1 MRQCELIQLIERT
14 APPHLAAPWDHS
26 GLQIAAGRE
35 DISRLG
41 VCLDPSPDSVRAAL
55 EAGADMILS
64 HHPLLMRPAFFDR
77 LDAAH
82 AVARLLF
89 SHDVPLY
96 AAHTSLDANPHG
108 PAAWLA
114 RELDLRDAVVLEPAA
129 GGDGYGFG
137 LCGAL
142 PRPLAAEEFLARLPF
157 GRIILAGQDMPL
169 NIARPAVCPGSGG
182 SLLPAAV
189 AAGAD
194 LLLTGDITYHIAL
207 TSPIAIL
214 DVGHFAPEEE
224 MMRRFAALLARHA
237 SVPVSFIAAR
247 DPFRRLTLPDGAAS
261 GHAAC
266 FDDTRA
272 GCATDRARARP
283 E

>member
-35 DISRLG
+35 TISHLG
-41 VCLDPSPDSVRAAL
+41 VCLDPSPQSVRAAL
-55 EAGADMILS
+55 DAGADMILS
-64 HHPLLMRPAFFDR
+64 HHPLLMRPAFLDR
-77 LDAAH
+77 LDATH

-89 SHDVPLY
+89 RHDVPLY

-114 RELDLRDAVVLEPAA
+114 RDLDLREAVVLEPAA
-129 GGDGYGFG
+129 GGEGYGFG

-142 PRPLAAEEFLARLPF
+142 PRPLAVEEFLARLPF
-157 GRIILAGQDMPL
+157 GRENLTLAGQELPSR
-169 NIARPAVCPGSGG
+169 ITRPAVCPGSGG
-182 SLLPAAV
+182 SLLSAAV

-194 LLLTGDITYHIAL
+194 LLLTGDVTYHIAL
-207 TSPIAIL
+207 ASPIAIL

-224 MMRRFAALLARHA
+224 MMRRFAASLARHA

-247 DPFRRLTLPDGAAS
+247 DPFRRLTLPDGA
-261 GHAAC
+261 GAA
-266 FDDTRA
+266 
-272 GCATDRARARP
+272 
-283 E
+283 

>member
-1 MRQCELIQLIERT
+1 MRQCELIRLIEQT
-14 APPHLAAPWDHS
+14 APLHLAAPWDHS
-26 GLQIAAGRE
+26 GLQIAADRE

-41 VCLDPSPDSVRAAL
+41 ICLDPSPDSVRAAL

-89 SHDVPLY
+89 KNDVPLY

-114 RELDLRDAVVLEPAA
+114 REMELRDPVVLEPA
-129 GGDGYGFG
+129 GGGEGCGFG

-142 PRPLAAEEFLARLPF
+142 SAPPDARDFLSRLARWLPA
-157 GRIILAGQDMPL
+157 GHGGITLAGPDMPSR
-169 NIARPAVCPGSGG
+169 IARPAVCPGSGG

-194 LLLTGDITYHIAL
+194 LLLTGDITYHTAL
-207 TSPIAIL
+207 ASPIAIL
-214 DVGHFAPEEE
+214 DVGHFALEEE
-224 MMRRFAALLARHA
+224 MMRRFAVSLARHLD
-237 SVPVSFIAAR
+237 VCFIAAR
-247 DPFRRLTLPDGAAS
+247 DPLRLLPLPAETGRT
-261 GHAAC
+261 AAC
-266 FDDTRA
+266 TE
-272 GCATDRARARP
+272 P
-283 E
+283 ERRGPL